1 MSSFKEIIRTEE
13 ELRVIM
19 GHPTQRA
26 VDKTI
31 AALDEHCRAF
41 IASSPFLLI
50 ASSDAQGR
58 HDVSP
63 KGDPPG
69 FVQVLDER
77 TLAIP
82 DRPGNRRADTFANIL
97 QQPQVALLFFIP
109 GKEDT
114 LRVNGRAQIV
124 RDLAL
129 REHMA
134 VQGKI
139 PDLTLVVEVQEAFIH
154 CPKCMVR
161 SQLWEPEHWPS
172 LKEVPTMA
180 QTFVAHAKI
189 DQPVAEVQA
198 SIDQAVKERL
208 Y

>member
-1 MSSFKEIIRTEE
+1 MTSFKEIIRTEE
-13 ELRVIM
+13 ELRFIM
-19 GHPTQRA
+19 GSPTQRA
-26 VDKTI
+26 LDKTI
-31 AALDEHCRAF
+31 TALDEHCRAF

-97 QQPQVALLFFIP
+97 QQPQIALLFFIP

-134 VQGKI
+134 VQGKV
-139 PDLTLVVEVQEAFIH
+139 PDLALVVEVQEAFIH

-161 SQLWEPEHWPS
+161 SHLWEPERWPS
-172 LKEVPTMA
+172 LAEVPTMA

>member
-134 VQGKI
+134 VQGKV